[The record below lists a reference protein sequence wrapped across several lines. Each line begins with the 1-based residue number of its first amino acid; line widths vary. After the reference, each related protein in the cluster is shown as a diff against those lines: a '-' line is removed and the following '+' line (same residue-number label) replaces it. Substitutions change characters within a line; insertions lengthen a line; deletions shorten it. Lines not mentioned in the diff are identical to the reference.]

1 MTHIKTFFVL
11 GLVLVLWVFA
21 LTAKAQSLPAQPY
34 EGATHT
40 YMVNGLTPG
49 VEYAFFMASQTDGSG
64 ILDDGSTYEFDFL
77 GSPSGT
83 VPQGQST
90 ASVPVMWQ
98 NGASQH
104 EYFLGITITNP
115 GGCSTNRFLRILPQ
129 INAFDLLSENI
140 PVDNTV
146 SCPAIANADGF
157 NPLDTEYSAGSTTLQ
172 FKVRREGG
180 NRGWSFEP
188 LVTIKPEWNLDVAI
202 VSVTGTNAGTLV
214 ADASNMYTVP
224 ASDDEVIVTLNVK
237 NYEGTEQVVTLEV
250 RNQKE
255 EQTQLNDSNKSNDI
269 VQHRITVMPVISDLE
284 EI

>member
-49 VEYAFFMASQTDGSG
+49 VEYAFFMSSQPDGG
-64 ILDDGSTYEFDFL
+64 GMLDDGSTFEFDFL
-77 GSPSGT
+77 GEPSGT

-90 ASVPVMWQ
+90 ASVPVIWQ

-140 PVDNTV
+140 PVDNTI

-188 LVTIKPEWNLDVAI
+188 FVTIKPEWNLDVAI

>member
-21 LTAKAQSLPAQPY
+21 LTAKAQSLPARPY

-77 GSPSGT
+77 GTPSGT
-83 VPQGQST
+83 VNQGQST

-224 ASDDEVIVTLNVK
+224 ASDNEVIVTLNVK

>member
-21 LTAKAQSLPAQPY
+21 IKAKAQSLPAQPY

-49 VEYAFFMASQTDGSG
+49 VEYAFFMSSQPDGSG
-64 ILDDGSTYEFDFL
+64 VLDDGSTFEFDFL
-77 GSPSGT
+77 GEPSGT
-83 VPQGQST
+83 VAPGQNA
-90 ASVPVMWQ
+90 ASLPVIWH

-104 EYFLGITITNP
+104 QYYLGIRLANP
-115 GGCSTNRFLRILPQ
+115 GGCSVSRYLRILPQ

-140 PVDNTV
+140 PTDNTV

-188 LVTIKPEWNLDVAI
+188 SVTIKPEWNLDVAI

-214 ADASNMYTVP
+214 ADASNVYTVP

-255 EQTQLNDSNKSNDI
+255 EQTLLNDSNKSNDI

>member
-1 MTHIKTFFVL
+1 MTRIKTFFVL

-21 LTAKAQSLPAQPY
+21 ITAKAQSLPAQPY

-40 YMVNGLTPG
+40 YVVNGLTPG
-49 VEYAFFMASQTDGSG
+49 VEYAFFMASQANGSG

-77 GSPSGT
+77 GSTSGI
-83 VPQGQST
+83 VASGQST
-90 ASVPVMWQ
+90 ASVPVLWQ

-104 EYFLGITITNP
+104 QYYLGITITNP

-146 SCPAIANADGF
+146 SCPAIASTDGF
-157 NPLDTEYSAGSTTLQ
+157 NQLDTEYSAGNTTLQ

-188 LVTIKPEWNLDVAI
+188 VVTIKPEWNVDVAI
-202 VSVTGTNAGTLV
+202 VSVQGTNAGNIT
-214 ADASNMYTVP
+214 ADASNQYKVP
-224 ASDDEVIVTLNVK
+224 AADNEVIVTLNVK
-237 NYEGTEQVVTLEV
+237 NYAGTEQVVTLEV

-255 EQTQLNDSNKSNDI
+255 EQTQLNDSNKSNDRI
-269 VQHRITVMPVISDLE
+269 QHRITVMPVISDLE